1 VVSASLGEA
10 PAEGTRLTGARAA
23 AVEAALSSPTLVTTP
38 VFQDGDGRAIG
49 FALGPPSAPPGTVIW
64 QEAPVSPRASTVSQD
79 DAFHELEAVIYASAQ
94 PREDQII
101 IATTDE
107 TPRGDDVARGRVE
120 VGDRTWLLLTSPRQS
135 LVGSFAT
142 ATPWIV
148 LVGGLLGAA
157 LVGAVVLVL
166 VRRREY
172 ALHLV
177 DERTSELQ
185 RSLSA
190 LEDAQQRLLVGE
202 RLAAIGQVAAA
213 VGHELRAPL
222 GALTRALGQIR
233 ANLAPEDREA
243 VEGHL
248 QTAEREVAASAT
260 ILESLL
266 DFAREREPATASVD
280 LTDLLDEALSVSPPP
295 PAIRVERH
303 GLDGLPHIRA
313 DRRQLRQ
320 VLLNLLSN
328 GYEAMDDGGTL
339 TLDAHRDDSRVVL
352 RVADTGE
359 GMDAETAARIFEPF
373 FTTKAQGIGLGLPV
387 TKRIIEMHGGSITA
401 ESTPGEGTAFVLSV
415 PVMSTR

>member
-1 VVSASLGEA
+1 M
-10 PAEGTRLTGARAA
+10 
-23 AVEAALSSPTLVTTP
+23 
-38 VFQDGDGRAIG
+38 
-49 FALGPPSAPPGTVIW
+49 
-64 QEAPVSPRASTVSQD
+64 
-79 DAFHELEAVIYASAQ
+79 
-94 PREDQII
+94 
-101 IATTDE
+101 
-107 TPRGDDVARGRVE
+107 
-120 VGDRTWLLLTSPRQS
+120 
-135 LVGSFAT
+135 
-142 ATPWIV
+142 
-148 LVGGLLGAA
+148 
-157 LVGAVVLVL
+157 
-166 VRRREY
+166 
-172 ALHLV
+172 
-177 DERTSELQ
+177 
-185 RSLSA
+185 
-190 LEDAQQRLLVGE
+190 
-202 RLAAIGQVAAA
+202 
-213 VGHELRAPL
+213 
-222 GALTRALGQIR
+222 
-233 ANLAPEDREA
+233 
-243 VEGHL
+243 
-248 QTAEREVAASAT
+248 
-260 ILESLL
+260 
-266 DFAREREPATASVD
+266 D